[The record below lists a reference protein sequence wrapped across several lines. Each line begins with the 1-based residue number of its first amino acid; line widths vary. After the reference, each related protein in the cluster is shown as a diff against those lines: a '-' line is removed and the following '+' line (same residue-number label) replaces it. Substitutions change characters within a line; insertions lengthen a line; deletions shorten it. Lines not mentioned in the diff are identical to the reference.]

1 MKQIA
6 ILWLSLVIM
15 AGCEQKP
22 ASGKEQV
29 YIVAT
34 TGMVGDAVQAIVGDN
49 AKVEALMGPGVD
61 PHLYKAT
68 QGDLQALRKADIIVY
83 NGLHLEGK
91 MQEIFIELAKTKK
104 VICMA
109 DGLTPA
115 ELIETGTANSY
126 AQYDPH
132 IWFDVQLWS
141 KAVAFLCD
149 ELASA
154 LGESTYRET
163 GQQYADTLQ
172 LLHEE
177 VERALLVIPDD
188 QRVLITSHDAFE
200 YFGRAYRFEV
210 LGLQGIS
217 TAAEFGL
224 KDITDM
230 VNLVIERNIK
240 AVFVESSVSQKS
252 IEAVVEGCQTKGH
265 ALQLGGT
272 LFSDAM
278 GAEDTPEGRYPG
290 MVRHNVRTIVQA
302 INGKQP

>member
-1 MKQIA
+1 MKQLA
-6 ILWLSLVIM
+6 ILVLGLAIM
-15 AGCEQKP
+15 TGCGQKP
-22 ASGKEQV
+22 ASGEEQI

-34 TGMVGDAVQAIVGDN
+34 TGMVGDAVQAIVGND

-91 MQEIFIELAKTKK
+91 MQEIFNELAKTKK

-109 DGLTPA
+109 DGLSPQ
-115 ELIETGTANSY
+115 ELIEAGTANSY

-149 ELASA
+149 ELSGA
-154 LGESTYRET
+154 LGDASCREA
-163 GQQYADTLQ
+163 GQRYLDTLHQ
-172 LLHEE
+172 LHEE
-177 VERALLVIPDD
+177 VERELSVIPDD
-188 QRVLITSHDAFE
+188 RRVLITSHDAFE

-230 VNLVIERNIK
+230 VNQVIERNIR

-252 IEAVVEGCQTKGH
+252 IEAVVEGCQAKGH
-265 ALQLGGT
+265 SLQLGGT

-278 GAEDTPEGRYPG
+278 GAEDSPEGSYPG
-290 MVRHNVRTIVQA
+290 MVRHNIRTIVHA
-302 INGKQP
+302 INGNQP